1 MKFSEPYIE
10 NVSVERGS
18 DGTQAPLYRHIKL
31 SMDDRQTNQK
41 HWELKNQIHNSLF
54 FSDKLFRQLPLS
66 DSDYEQG
73 RERERQI
80 IDLGHTPDYQSRH
93 KLVGFENPHM
103 DDFENPNTSERARD
117 ATERYEDEWEA
128 SQ

>member
-1 MKFSEPYIE
+1 MSGVQLESQGHHDLNRHEP
-10 NVSVERGS
+10 RAG
-18 DGTQAPLYRHIKL
+18 L
-31 SMDDRQTNQK
+31 SQTRA
-41 HWELKNQIHNSLF
+41 SLINADHEW
-54 FSDKLFRQLPLS
+54 SC
-66 DSDYEQG
+66 DYEQG

-93 KLVGFENPHM
+93 ELVGFENPHM

-117 ATERYEDEWEA
+117 AIERYEDEWEA